1 MILSIDLLKKC
12 IYFSKNNKKCART
25 IKKERNMKD
34 NQNTGTK
41 EMNALFLSLF
51 RQLDE
56 EKKEYIVE
64 KALAFVSKVRK
75 REGRR

>member
-1 MILSIDLLKKC
+1 
-12 IYFSKNNKKCART
+12 
-25 IKKERNMKD
+25 MKD

>member
-1 MILSIDLLKKC
+1 
-12 IYFSKNNKKCART
+12 
-25 IKKERNMKD
+25 MKD

-41 EMNALFLSLF
+41 EMSALFLSLF

-56 EKKEYIVE
+56 KNKEYIVE
-64 KALAFVSKVRK
+64 KALALVSKARK